1 MRKHLMTKI
10 LLGFVVLALLIC
22 GACTGVGYIQYR
34 TYIQRQYNETAYQVA
49 AAFRDYMSGEEL
61 YNYIDMAKGYKE
73 GTLSL
78 EELTEAAGEPRYQEL
93 KSQLEL
99 LRVNMGAN
107 DIYLAY
113 LDAQELYDFDGNTEE
128 WYPMTYIFDGYVDP
142 ELTFSFGDMGGLNPA
157 FVADAIEVAETGLR
171 SGNYF
176 VSKSAFGYNTSA
188 ILPILRDGKTIA
200 VVGVEIPM
208 STLQKALSDYV
219 QHSIIAMLAVTA
231 ICLFLYL
238 NYLYRTM
245 VSPINLIAKEASK
258 FVEEENKISDKLSQ
272 VRTGD
277 EIQTLSETLYKMEL
291 DINQY
296 IDNLTRVTAEKE
308 RIGAE
313 LNVATQIQADML
325 PRIFPAFPGRS
336 EFDIYASMD
345 PAKEVGGDFYDFFLV
360 DDDHL
365 ALVVGDVSG
374 KGVPAALF
382 MVITKTLIKNQAL
395 MGNSPK
401 EVAESVND
409 QLCENNEA
417 DMFVT
422 LWLGILEISTGRM
435 RAVSAGHEYPAIRRA
450 GGGYEYLYDEHG
462 LVLGVMTGVEHE
474 EYEVQLQKGD
484 SFFVYTDGAPDAAN
498 GAGEQFE
505 RERLLGALNE
515 KKDARPEELLKNV
528 RSDIDAF
535 VADAEQ
541 FDDIT
546 LLGMTY
552 LGPDGGPEEERA

>member
-49 AAFRDYMSGEEL
+49 AAFRDYMSKEEL
-61 YNYIDMAKGYKE
+61 YDYIDMAKGYKE
-73 GTLSL
+73 GTLPL
-78 EELTEAAGEPRYQEL
+78 EELTAAAGEPRYQEL

-99 LRVNMGAN
+99 LRANMAAN
-107 DIYLAY
+107 DIFFVY

-128 WYPMTYIFDGYVDP
+128 WYPLTYIFDGYVDP

-157 FVADAIEVAETGLR
+157 FVEDVIMMVETGQR
-171 SGNYF
+171 SSNYF

-208 STLQKALSDYV
+208 ATLHKALSDYV
-219 QHSIIAMLAVTA
+219 QHSIIAMMAVTA

-450 GGGYEYLYDEHG
+450 EGGYEYLYDEHG

-484 SFFVYTDGAPDAAN
+484 SFFVYTDGAPDATN
-498 GAGEQFE
+498 KAGEQFE
-505 RERLLGALNE
+505 RERLLGALNK
-515 KKDARPEELLKNV
+515 KKDAHPEELLKNV

-552 LGPDGGPEEERA
+552 LGPDSGPEEERA